1 MKVLVVGGGGREHA
15 LVWKIA
21 QSPEVDK
28 IYCAPGN
35 GGIGELAECVPISDT
50 DIDGLLKFADAKHI
64 DLTVVGPEIP
74 LTLGIV
80 DTFQTQGL
88 RIFGPSQKAA
98 ELEGSK
104 VFSKYIMEKYHI
116 PTAAYTTFDHFEM
129 AKRYVESGPIPIVI
143 KASGLA
149 AGKGALVCFTREEAL
164 DGLKK
169 IMIKKEFG
177 DAGNKV
183 VIEEFLRGEEVS
195 VLAITDGE
203 IVLPLVPAQDHK
215 AILDGDKGPNTG
227 GMGAYA
233 PAVLVDDDMLQ
244 KIQKQILEPVI
255 QGMALEGRPY
265 KGVIYAGLMMTARG
279 PKVIEFNCRFGDPE
293 TQVILPLLKNDIIE
307 MISASIDGRLG
318 QIKIRQNNTV
328 AVCVV
333 MASGGYPGSYEKG
346 KNILGLNRAWDDGLF
361 IFHAGTKLVE
371 GKYLTRGGRV
381 LGITAI
387 GGDIRE
393 AIKKA
398 YAAVGKITF
407 DGAYYRRDIG
417 YKAL

>member
-35 GGIGELAECVPISDT
+35 GGIRELAECVPISDS
-50 DIDGLLKFADAKHI
+50 DIDGLLKFADEKHI
-64 DLTVVGPEIP
+64 DLTIVGPEIP

-80 DTFQTQGL
+80 DVFQTQGL

-104 VFSKYIMEKYHI
+104 VFSKYVMEKYHI
-116 PTAAYTTFDHFEM
+116 PTAAYRTFDNFEL
-129 AKRYVESGPIPIVI
+129 AKRYVENGPIPIVI

-149 AGKGALVCFTREEAL
+149 AGKGALVCFTLEEAL

-169 IMIKKEFG
+169 IMVKKEFG
-177 DAGNKV
+177 SAGDKV
-183 VIEEFLRGEEVS
+183 VIEEFLRGEEAS
-195 VLAITDGE
+195 ILAITDGE
-203 IVLPLVPAQDHK
+203 KILPLVPAQDHK

-233 PAVLVDDDMLQ
+233 PAVLVDEEMLQ
-244 KIQKQILEPVI
+244 TIQKQILEPVI

-265 KGVIYAGLMMTARG
+265 KGVIYAGLMITARG

-293 TQVILPLLKNDIIE
+293 TQVILPLLKNDLIE
-307 MISASIDGRLG
+307 IISASIDGRLG
-318 QIKIRQNNTV
+318 QIKIRQHNKV

-333 MASGGYPGSYEKG
+333 MASGGYPGHYEKG
-346 KNILGLNRAWDDGLF
+346 KNILGLNRPWDDGLF

-371 GKYLTRGGRV
+371 DKYLTHGGRV
-381 LGITAI
+381 LGITAV
-387 GGDIRE
+387 GSDIHE